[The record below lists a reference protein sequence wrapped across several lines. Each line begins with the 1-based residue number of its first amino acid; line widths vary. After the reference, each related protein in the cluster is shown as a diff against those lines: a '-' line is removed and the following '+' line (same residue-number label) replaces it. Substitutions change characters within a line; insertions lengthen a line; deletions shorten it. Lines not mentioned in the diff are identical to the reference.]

1 MPITKIAL
9 EAGGVRDMRQTEEE
23 SKACSV
29 HGWKDL
35 YPSLRPKQLGP

>member
-9 EAGGVRDMRQTEEE
+9 EAGGDRDMRRTEEE

-35 YPSLRPKQLGP
+35 